1 MKAKSFNQMRVTV
14 NILFLLCFISSFIQ
28 PRAEAEIKRGA
39 APIPVIDSKG
49 NQVVLYKESHALIV
63 GISEYSSGWPML
75 PGVQN
80 DIEQVEFALKEN
92 GFRTVV
98 LSNPSHDT
106 LKKAIEN
113 FINEHGQEVDNRL
126 LFYFAGHG
134 HTLKLSFGEDMGY
147 FVPADAPHPQKDKH
161 GFLSKGL
168 NMELMQVYAK
178 QVQSKHALFLFDSCF
193 SGSFFSMTRS
203 VPANI
208 SYKTSQPVRQFIT
221 SGSANELV
229 PDKSIFREQFIAA
242 LRGEGDLDSDNYL
255 TGSELGE
262 FLQKNVINYSQGSQ
276 HPQYGKMRNPRLDK
290 GDFVFPLKGT
300 DDTGQTMDIL
310 KKEKKNLNVEQER
323 LEVEKNLLKE
333 ARRLAVQRKQIEK
346 ERERVKEQRI
356 RIASKQPKQLST
368 LKTRSQKCPEK
379 MTLVDGRVLIAEIGG
394 KVQYEANVQ
403 TLCVDTYE
411 VTQKQYE
418 LVMDSNPSHFTGV
431 KSRPVENVS
440 WYQAKKYC
448 QNVGKRLPTEWEWV
462 NAAGFKKNAKYYWG
476 NQFDPGFAW
485 FIGNSSSRTNPVGQK
500 KPNPLG
506 LHDMVGNVWEWTDS
520 GEKNLKYL
528 RGGSWN
534 TYKNGMK
541 IIDRRLSDPEFTS
554 STYGFRCVQ

>member
-1 MKAKSFNQMRVTV
+1 MSHYIKID
-14 NILFLLCFISSFIQ
+14 ILLIFIFSFISVSSLSAIQ
-28 PRAEAEIKRGA
+28 RGV
-39 APIPVIDSKG
+39 APTPVMDREG
-49 NQVVLYKESHALIV
+49 NKVVLYKESHALIV
-63 GISEYSSGWPML
+63 GISQYSSGWPML

-98 LSNPSHDT
+98 LSNPTHDA

-147 FVPADAPHPQKDKH
+147 FVPADAPHPRQDKH

-178 QVQSKHALFLFDSCF
+178 QIQSKHALFLFDSCF
-193 SGSFFSMTRS
+193 SGSFFSISRS

-242 LRGEGDLDSDNYL
+242 LRGEGDLDSDNYV

-300 DDTGQTMDIL
+300 DDTAQTADAL
-310 KKEKKNLNVEQER
+310 EKEKKYLNVEQER
-323 LEVEKNLLKE
+323 LELEKNRLKE
-333 ARRLAVQRKQIEK
+333 AQRLAMQRRQIEK
-346 ERERVKEQRI
+346 ERKRLKQERIE
-356 RIASKQPKQLST
+356 IASLDPEEQST
-368 LKTRSQKCPEK
+368 GIGRGQKCPEK
-379 MTLVDGRVLIAEIGG
+379 MVIVDGRVFIAEKDGG
-394 KVQYEANVQ
+394 IPHEASVK
-403 TLCVDTYE
+403 TVCIDIYE
-411 VTQKQYE
+411 VTQGQFQS
-418 LVMDSNPSHFTGV
+418 VMSENPSHFGGV
-431 KSRPVENVS
+431 QSRPVENVS
-440 WYQAKKYC
+440 WYQAKEYC
-448 QNVGKRLPTEWEWV
+448 QRLGKRLPTEWEWE
-462 NAAGFKKNAKYYWG
+462 NAAGSKTGTKYYWG
-476 NQFDPGFAW
+476 NEFDPDFAW
-485 FIGNSSSRTNPVGQK
+485 FNGNSSSRTNPVGQK
-500 KPNPLG
+500 KPNPVG
-506 LHDMVGNVWEWTDS
+506 LHDMIGNVWEWTDS
-520 GEKNLKYL
+520 GEDNIKYL

-534 TYKNGMK
+534 TYAGGMR
-541 IIDRRLSDPEFTS
+541 ISDRRRSNPSFTS

>member
-1 MKAKSFNQMRVTV
+1 MKTQPFNQMRVTV
-14 NILFLLCFISSFIQ
+14 YTLILFCSINLFILS
-28 PRAEAEIKRGA
+28 AVEAVINRGI
-39 APIPVIDSKG
+39 APVPVIDSKG

-63 GISEYSSGWPML
+63 GISQYSSGWPML

-98 LSNPSHDT
+98 LSNPTHDL
-106 LKKAIEN
+106 LKKAIEQ

-147 FVPADAPHPQKDKH
+147 FVPADAPHPQQDKQ

-242 LRGEGDLDSDNYL
+242 LRGEGDLDSDYYL

-290 GDFVFPLKGT
+290 GDFVFPLKRM
-300 DDTGQTMDIL
+300 DDTAQTVDAL
-310 KKEKKNLNVEQER
+310 KKEKKNLNVEQQR
-323 LEVEKNLLKE
+323 LEIEKNRLKE
-333 ARRLAVQRKQIEK
+333 AQRLAIQRRKIKK
-346 ERERVKEQRI
+346 ERKRLKQERME
-356 RIASKQPKQLST
+356 IASLDFDEQST
-368 LKTRSQKCPEK
+368 GTGRGQKCPEK
-379 MTLVDGRVLIAEIGG
+379 MVIVDGRVFIAG
-394 KVQYEANVQ
+394 KDGNIPHEASVK
-403 TLCVDTYE
+403 TVCIDIYE
-411 VTQKQYE
+411 VTQRQFQS
-418 LVMDSNPSHFTGV
+418 VMGENPSHFGGV
-431 KSRPVENVS
+431 QSRPVENVS
-440 WYQAKKYC
+440 WHQAKEYC
-448 QNVGKRLPTEWEWV
+448 QRLGKRLPTEWEWE
-462 NAAGFKKNAKYYWG
+462 NAAGSKTATKYYWG
-476 NQFDPGFAW
+476 NEFDPGFAW
-485 FIGNSSSRTNPVGQK
+485 FNGNSSSRTNPVGQK
-500 KPNPLG
+500 KPNPVG
-506 LHDMVGNVWEWTDS
+506 LHDMIGNVWEWTDS
-520 GEKNLKYL
+520 GEDNIKYL

-534 TYKNGMK
+534 TYAGGMR
-541 IIDRRLSDPEFTS
+541 ISDRRRSNPSFTS

>member
-1 MKAKSFNQMRVTV
+1 MKQ
-14 NILFLLCFISSFIQ
+14 
-28 PRAEAEIKRGA
+28 EIKVIIFFVVVLLLIRISNAAAIQRGV
-39 APIPVIDSKG
+39 APTPVMDREG
-49 NQVVLYKESHALIV
+49 NKVMLYKESHALIV
-63 GISEYSSGWPML
+63 GISQYSSGWPML

-98 LSNPSHDT
+98 LSNPSHDA

-300 DDTGQTMDIL
+300 DETGQTVDIL
-310 KKEKKNLNVEQER
+310 EKEKKNLNVEQER
-323 LEVEKNLLKE
+323 LEIEKNRLKE
-333 ARRLAVQRKQIEK
+333 ARRLAMQRKQIEK
-346 ERERVKEQRI
+346 ERKRLKQERME
-356 RIASKQPKQLST
+356 IASLEPEERST
-368 LKTRSQKCPEK
+368 GTDRGQRCPGK
-379 MTLVDGRVLIAEIGG
+379 MALVDGRVFIAEKDGG
-394 KVQYEANVQ
+394 IPHEASVK
-403 TLCVDTYE
+403 TVCIDMYE
-411 VTQKQYE
+411 VTQRQFE
-418 LVMDSNPSHFTGV
+418 SVMGDNPSHFGGV
-431 KSRPVENVS
+431 QSRPVENVS
-440 WYQAKKYC
+440 WYQAKEYC
-448 QNVGKRLPTEWEWV
+448 QRLGKRLPTEWEWE
-462 NAAGFKKNAKYYWG
+462 NAASSKTGTKYYWG
-476 NQFDPGFAW
+476 NEFDPDFAW
-485 FIGNSSSRTNPVGQK
+485 FNGNSSSRTNPVGQK
-500 KPNPLG
+500 KPNPIDLY
-506 LHDMVGNVWEWTDS
+506 DMTGNVWEWTDS
-520 GEKNLKYL
+520 GEQNIKYL

-534 TYKNGMK
+534 TYASGMRTY
-541 IIDRRLSDPEFTS
+541 DRRRSDPSFTS

>member
-1 MKAKSFNQMRVTV
+1 MKQEIKVI
-14 NILFLLCFISSFIQ
+14 ILFVVVLLLIRISNAAAMQ
-28 PRAEAEIKRGA
+28 RGV
-39 APIPVIDSKG
+39 APTPVMDREG
-49 NQVVLYKESHALIV
+49 NKVVLYKESHALIV
-63 GISEYSSGWPML
+63 GISQYSSGWPML

-80 DIEQVEFALKEN
+80 DIEQVTFALKEN

-98 LSNPSHDT
+98 LSNPSHDA

-147 FVPADAPHPQKDKH
+147 FVPADAPHPQQDKH

-178 QVQSKHALFLFDSCF
+178 QIQSKHALFLFDSCF
-193 SGSFFSMTRS
+193 SGAFFSISRS

-208 SYKTSQPVRQFIT
+208 SYKTSLPVRQFIT

-300 DDTGQTMDIL
+300 DETGQTVDIL
-310 KKEKKNLNVEQER
+310 EKEKKNLNVEQER
-323 LEVEKNLLKE
+323 LEIEKNRLKE
-333 ARRLAVQRKQIEK
+333 ARRLAMQRKQIEK
-346 ERERVKEQRI
+346 ERKRLKQERME
-356 RIASKQPKQLST
+356 IASLEPEERST
-368 LKTRSQKCPEK
+368 GTDRGQRCPGK
-379 MTLVDGRVLIAEIGG
+379 MALVDGRVFIAEKDGG
-394 KVQYEANVQ
+394 IPHEASVK
-403 TLCVDTYE
+403 TVCIDMYE
-411 VTQKQYE
+411 VTQRQFE
-418 LVMDSNPSHFTGV
+418 SVMGDNPSHFGGV
-431 KSRPVENVS
+431 QSRPVENVS
-440 WYQAKKYC
+440 WYQAKEYC
-448 QNVGKRLPTEWEWV
+448 QRLGKRLPTEWEWE
-462 NAAGFKKNAKYYWG
+462 NAASSKTGTKYYWG
-476 NQFDPGFAW
+476 NEFDPDFAW
-485 FIGNSSSRTNPVGQK
+485 FNGNSSSRTNPVGQK
-500 KPNPLG
+500 KPNPIDLY
-506 LHDMVGNVWEWTDS
+506 DMTGNVWEWTDS
-520 GEKNLKYL
+520 GEQNIKYL

-534 TYKNGMK
+534 TYASGMRTY
-541 IIDRRLSDPEFTS
+541 DRRRSDPSFTS